1 MEVKRVRRAFWTGLK
16 EQQKPDVKRVRRAIR
31 TGLKEQQKPDVKRVR
46 RAFWTG
52 VKEQQKPDLERVR
65 RAIWTGLKEQQKPEV
80 ERVRKVIWT
89 GLQLRLR
96 QWKAAKKKITCE
108 VRTDCRKAV
117 QNMPSWNQ
125 KSSQCQR
132 EQKEANKEATEAR
145 KTKQKRSV

>member
-1 MEVKRVRRAFWTGLK
+1 MK
-16 EQQKPDVKRVRRAIR
+16 EQQKPDV
-31 TGLKEQQKPDVKRVR
+31 
-46 RAFWTG
+46 
-52 VKEQQKPDLERVR
+52 ERVR

-96 QWKAAKKKITCE
+96 QWKAAKKKITLTENNNCE